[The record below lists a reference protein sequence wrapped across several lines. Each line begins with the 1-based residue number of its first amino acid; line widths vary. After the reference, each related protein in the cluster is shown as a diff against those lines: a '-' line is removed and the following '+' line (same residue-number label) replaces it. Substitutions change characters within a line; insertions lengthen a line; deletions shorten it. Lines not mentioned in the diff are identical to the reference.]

1 MYVYIYKKCRYIHNT
16 INIVIKQHGLIIKL
30 PLFQNTTVKIQ
41 TQASRALTDLP
52 TKNMKTNGHH
62 EKADRE

>member
-1 MYVYIYKKCRYIHNT
+1 MYVYVYKKHTYIHST
-16 INIVIKQHGLIIKL
+16 INIIIQQHGLIIKL
-30 PLFQNTTVKIQ
+30 LPFQNTIVKIQ

-52 TKNMKTNGHH
+52 TKNMKKNGHH